1 MKLIY
6 FLEKELS
13 VYREKDK
20 LLILAPIDG
29 QGENYNIDQLLYS
42 FMQEVKYP
50 LSRGKEKKTKAN
62 QKIIYLN
69 VGPQDQYDKYLK
81 QLKSNQVKHINE
93 QSKGLLIG
101 DSDLAGLVDNN
112 WSDEH
117 SVESEELITGNL
129 DRQVKHLFIDL
140 KSGARCK
147 VYFLPINISTKEE
160 RIIYNANIFFN
171 NVVKFVEKKYHI
183 AVVNENLAGGIVYI
197 HNKHARPG
205 DNLYHKQF
213 IFEGLVDLLKTEQ
226 KLHVKIEESFD
237 ITENFEGGFTKCPIR
252 LVKE

>member
-1 MKLIY
+1 MNLTKQNEPQQWIT
-6 FLEKELS
+6 
-13 VYREKDK
+13 
-20 LLILAPIDG
+20 
-29 QGENYNIDQLLYS
+29 
-42 FMQEVKYP
+42 P

-81 QLKSNQVKHINE
+81 QLKNNQVKHING

-101 DSDLAGLVDNN
+101 DSDLADLVDNN

-147 VYFLPINISTKEE
+147 VYFLPNNISIKEE

-171 NVVKFVEKKYHI
+171 NVVKFVEKNI
-183 AVVNENLAGGIVYI
+183 ILQW
-197 HNKHARPG
+197 
-205 DNLYHKQF
+205 LM
-213 IFEGLVDLLKTEQ
+213 KT
-226 KLHVKIEESFD
+226 
-237 ITENFEGGFTKCPIR
+237 
-252 LVKE
+252 